1 MSNPAID
8 WIWSSGQAPMGTQV
22 VVY

>member
-1 MSNPAID
+1 MSNAAID
-8 WIWSSGQAPMGTQV
+8 WIWSSGQAPIGTQV